1 MLNDR
6 LHRLSDYPFQRLRD
20 LLGPLTPPADIEALA
35 LHLGEPQ
42 HAPPAL
48 VARVLADNAQL
59 WGRYPPV
66 DGTAE
71 FRAAVGAWLARR
83 YGLGEGTFDA
93 DRQVL
98 PIAGSREALF
108 MVAQTAVPEEK
119 NGRRPVVLI
128 PNPFYQVYLGAAV
141 IAGAETVLLPAT
153 AEHGFLPDLD
163 AIEEETLSRTALM
176 YLCTPSNPQGAVAD
190 LGYLE
195 KAARL
200 AQTFDFVLAVDEC
213 YAEIYTRE
221 PPAGTLQACRS
232 LEGSARNVLV
242 FHSLSKRSSVP
253 GLRSGFVAGDPV
265 LIDAFTRLRSYASAG
280 VSLPALAASAALWL
294 DETHVEENRTLYRA
308 KFDAAEEIFA
318 QYPGFRR
325 PDGGFFLWLHVGDG
339 EETARRLWREDAIR
353 VLPGAYLAREDGCG
367 RNPGAPFIR
376 IALVHDIDTVTGA
389 LGRIIKVL

>member
-6 LHRLSDYPFQRLRD
+6 LNRLSDYPFQRLRD
-20 LLGPLTPPADIEALA
+20 LLGPLTPPADTEALA

-42 HAPPAL
+42 HTPPAI
-48 VARVLADNAQL
+48 VARTLAENAHL

-71 FRAAVGAWLARR
+71 FRAAVGAWLTRR
-83 YGLGEGTFDA
+83 YGLGEGTFDC

-108 MVAQTAVPEEK
+108 MVGQAVVPVEK
-119 NGRRPVVLI
+119 NARRPVVLI

-153 AEHGFLPDLD
+153 PEHGFLPDLD
-163 AIEEETLSRTALM
+163 AIAEETLSRTALM

-190 LGYLE
+190 LRYLE
-195 KAARL
+195 KAVRL

-213 YAEIYTRE
+213 YAEIYNGE
-221 PPAGTLQACRS
+221 PPTGTLQACHS
-232 LEGSARNVLV
+232 LEGGLRNVLV

-265 LIDAFTRLRSYASAG
+265 LIEAFKRLRSYASAG
-280 VSLPALAASAALWL
+280 VSLPALAASAALWRE
-294 DETHVEENRTLYRA
+294 ETHVEENRALYQA
-308 KFDAAEEIFA
+308 KFEAADEIFA
-318 QYPGFRR
+318 RYPGFRR

-339 EETARRLWREDAIR
+339 EETTRRLWRDEAIR
-353 VLPGAYLAREDGCG
+353 VLPGAYLAREDASGS
-367 RNPGAPFIR
+367 NPGAPFIR
-376 IALVHDIDTVTGA
+376 IALVHDLDTVTAA
-389 LGRIIKVL
+389 LRRVIKVL